1 MAEQVRIDPADAKAR
16 VDSGE
21 AIIVDAVSPLAWE
34 QLDRAIPGAVR
45 IAPDELNERWRELP
59 RERAIIAYCT

>member
-21 AIIVDAVSPLAWE
+21 AIIVDAVSPMAWE
-34 QLDRAIPGAVR
+34 QFDRAIPGAVR
-45 IAPDELNERWRELP
+45 IAPDELSERWRELP